1 MRRRPPYFGRQA
13 VAEITKRFN
22 GGGEQQ
28 RLAQRHHLRP
38 EALLPGLRQEGLRVR
53 RDHYAGDDLDAL
65 LLEGGDLRREIV
77 VHVLE
82 AARIEQRETF
92 LRQRSRESPFL
103 VAPGVAVTVVR
114 EQAADFLVGR
124 HRLPAREE
132 IGNHVLES
140 PEEVIGP
147 VEPRGRIAFAAEE
160 PRLPRRHG
168 GNAGIS
174 FSSQASDT
182 GLVVSGVDD
191 TSIRSTL
198 SFSMR
203 SFATSPARF
212 GLDWLSFWM
221 ICTATFLPPRS
232 TPPANNLFIC
242 SMMNLSASPNGA
254 SGPVCGDTKPSLMV
268 FACANTAD
276 GMPSAAAPATAP
288 PACISARRRW
298 NRLLC
303 MTAPPLVMLVM
314 V

>member
-168 GNAGIS
+168 GNAGDFVQLAGIRYRIG
-174 FSSQASDT
+174 
-182 GLVVSGVDD
+182 GL
-191 TSIRSTL
+191 
-198 SFSMR
+198 
-203 SFATSPARF
+203 
-212 GLDWLSFWM
+212 
-221 ICTATFLPPRS
+221 
-232 TPPANNLFIC
+232 
-242 SMMNLSASPNGA
+242 
-254 SGPVCGDTKPSLMV
+254 
-268 FACANTAD
+268 
-276 GMPSAAAPATAP
+276 
-288 PACISARRRW
+288 RRRRHQHQVDLVFQYEVVRDFAGTVRAGLAVLLDDLHRDLFAAEIDAAGEQLVHLLDDEFV
-298 NRLLC
+298 RLPEWRERAGLRRHE
-303 MTAPPLVMLVM
+303 AQFDGFRLREHGRR
-314 V
+314 